1 MLLIKNVLKPLA
13 KSVLVSLGL
22 IVAASLTDWG
32 KKALLIQS
40 VSETVTNE
48 AKEQKFGFPTKLL
61 GTLVATSLGNLLTAN
76 RIEAK
81 ILGQGLMRAGEETS
95 RAG

>member
-1 MLLIKNVLKPLA
+1 MKNVLKPLA
-13 KSVLVSLGL
+13 KSVLVPLGL
-22 IVAASLTDWG
+22 IVAASLTDWD

-40 VSETVTNE
+40 ISETVKNE

-61 GTLVATSLGNLLTAN
+61 GTLVASLLGNLLRAK
-76 RIEAK
+76 RLEAK
-81 ILGQGLMRAGEETS
+81 IPGQGLMRAGEETN

>member
-1 MLLIKNVLKPLA
+1 MKNVLKPLA

-22 IVAASLTDWG
+22 TVAASLTDWDEN
-32 KKALLIQS
+32 ALLIQS
-40 VSETVTNE
+40 VSETVTNK

-61 GTLVATSLGNLLTAN
+61 GTLVASLFGNLLTAK
-76 RIEAK
+76 RLEAK
-81 ILGQGLMRAGEETS
+81 KPGQGLMRAGEETS